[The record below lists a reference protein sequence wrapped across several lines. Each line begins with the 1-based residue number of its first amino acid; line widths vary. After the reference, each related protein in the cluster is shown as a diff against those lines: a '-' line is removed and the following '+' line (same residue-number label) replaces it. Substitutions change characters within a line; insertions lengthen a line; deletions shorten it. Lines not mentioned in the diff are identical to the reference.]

1 MTWATDV
8 KPGQVLKISKMA
20 GDKGDELALGEEGI
34 AWGVV
39 LDDENMMVFCKI
51 DQRGYPGAKGAS
63 WTSRV
68 YPTNWADEG
77 SEWADADNVPAD
89 VPPEFWPIAARAA
102 LNGGV

>member
-1 MTWATDV
+1 V
-8 KPGQVLKISKMA
+8 KPGQVLKISKMV
-20 GDKGDELALGEEGI
+20 GEKGDELALGEEGL
-34 AWGVV
+34 AWGIV

-51 DQRGYPGAKGAS
+51 DQRGYPGARGSA

-68 YPTNWADEG
+68 YPTDWADEE
-77 SEWADADNVPAD
+77 SEWADADAVPDD